1 MKKMRKNSIIIC
13 FIIIGQLG
21 FAQRTIDRKLVDK
34 TKENTSR
41 PDNVKQS
48 TNQQRQS
55 RDESTKSWNDVE
67 ELFTKPFIFTKGELQ
82 VGGDDADKKEA
93 FVEAIKK
100 SNSVIEEY
108 KTAID
113 QFLQANPSESIYSN
127 KLKTSEAKAKGLVS
141 SIKLADNEFKGGNS
155 LGGVYYLQK
164 IYLFQGYLNAQT
176 KVFPESQI
184 IKDHLQMA
192 NEAIQ
197 KYGSTDKYLGKMEE
211 NKKEYA
217 KNLKLIPAGQ
227 KNLKIEAL
235 VKKEYEAFAKDFT
248 VIKVNITDSAW
259 RIEKNEF
266 GIPLNRK
273 VSVSIAVKNTKG
285 ECGIAGA
292 NVLEEYSGGGNYG
305 SSVVYLPTVAIIVP
319 CENLN

>member
-1 MKKMRKNSIIIC
+1 MKKEAIVIC
-13 FIIIGQLG
+13 FLIIGQLG
-21 FAQRTIDRKLVDK
+21 FAQRTIERKLVDK
-34 TKENTSR
+34 TK
-41 PDNVKQS
+41 DDVKQS
-48 TNQQRQS
+48 TNQERPRQS

-67 ELFTKPFIFTKGELQ
+67 DLFTKPFIFTKGELQ

-93 FVEAIKK
+93 FIEAIKK
-100 SNSVIEEY
+100 SNSIIEEY

-127 KLKTSEAKAKGLVS
+127 KIKASEAKAKGLVS
-141 SIKLADNEFKGGNS
+141 SIKLAENEFKGGNS

-164 IYLFQGYLNAQT
+164 IYLFQGYLEAQT

-259 RIEKNEF
+259 RIEKNDF
-266 GIPLNRK
+266 DIPLNRK
-273 VSVSIAVKNTKG
+273 VSVSIAVKNNKG

-292 NVLEEYSGGGNYG
+292 NIIEEYSGGGNYG
-305 SSVVYLPTVAIIVP
+305 SSVMYLPTDAIIVP
-319 CENLN
+319 CENLK